1 MLYIW
6 YAKHMAL
13 ICYTDLLYNKC
24 KTYVLYIICYANAIR
39 FICFVYHN
47 LSLSKL
53 PPRTKSSTQ
62 SKKHHWPPI
71 SLATAAGSLIN
82 SVKAAAPGTH
92 GRVFAGCCCQRAYSK
107 GTGESLNTYPYGTS
121 EDNFHLPFFSYIR
134 QKGTCGKN

>member
-1 MLYIW
+1 MQNIWHSFAIPIYCITNVKHMFYILYAMQMLYGS
-6 YAKHMAL
+6 YA
-13 ICYTDLLYNKC
+13 
-24 KTYVLYIICYANAIR
+24 
-39 FICFVYHN
+39 FVYHN